1 MAKAANGHAPA
12 HDELISQ
19 LTGERD
25 QLKSELSTLAGK
37 LADAEAK
44 LAEATA
50 KLAALEE
57 AREQAVSRIDWA
69 LDSLHNVLESSA

>member
-12 HDELISQ
+12 HDELIAQ